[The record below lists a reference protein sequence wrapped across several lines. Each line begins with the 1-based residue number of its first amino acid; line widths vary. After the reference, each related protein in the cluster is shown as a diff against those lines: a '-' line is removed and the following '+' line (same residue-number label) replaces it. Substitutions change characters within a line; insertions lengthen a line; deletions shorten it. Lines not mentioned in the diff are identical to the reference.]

1 MDTNRFRQLW
11 DQIAASR
18 TRLTLVVS
26 VLAVGLLLWGRLILL
41 ERVPRIA
48 TADPDAAATAP
59 ADPPAGEKDSP
70 ALSDTPHGP
79 ADEVRYPADRYNRT
93 EDQDSPS
100 MNVQNPGREADNNQ
114 GRRD

>member
-11 DQIAASR
+11 KQIAASR

-59 ADPPAGEKDSP
+59 ADDEESASPVMTTEPAN
-70 ALSDTPHGP
+70 
-79 ADEVRYPADRYNRT
+79 EVRYPTDRYNRT
-93 EDQDSPS
+93 PDQDSPPED
-100 MNVQNPGREADNNQ
+100 VQPPGRETDNTQ